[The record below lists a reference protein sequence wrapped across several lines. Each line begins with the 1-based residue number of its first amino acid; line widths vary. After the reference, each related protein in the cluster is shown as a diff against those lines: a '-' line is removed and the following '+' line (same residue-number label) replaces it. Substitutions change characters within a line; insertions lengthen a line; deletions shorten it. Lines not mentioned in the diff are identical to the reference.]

1 MPIFLHAGLMHF
13 VMNSFSIIGLLM
25 NVEGLF
31 RWNIFLVV
39 FFLGGIQGNMM
50 SCFAAFFK
58 DASNTVSV
66 GASTSI
72 CAVLGL
78 YLATLYIVSLK
89 QGNVESTKKKIL
101 FMIGYLFVISIIP
114 GVDFYGHFGSFIS
127 GALIGLSFS
136 GLKSDYS

>member
-1 MPIFLHAGLMHF
+1 
-13 VMNSFSIIGLLM
+13 
-25 NVEGLF
+25 
-31 RWNIFLVV
+31 
-39 FFLGGIQGNMM
+39 M
-50 SCFAAFFK
+50 SCYAAFLK
-58 DASNTVSV
+58 GATNIVAV

-136 GLKSDYS
+136 GLKSDYSEDSLAIKKLKLLALILFANYSLLLLSLFFIWFSYYNKILIQN

>member
-1 MPIFLHAGLMHF
+1 
-13 VMNSFSIIGLLM
+13 MNI
-25 NVEGLF
+25 EGLF
-31 RWNIFLVV
+31 RWKIFMAV
-39 FFLGGIQGNMM
+39 FFVGGIQGNMM
-50 SCFAAFFK
+50 SSYSAFFK
-58 DASNTVSV
+58 GASNVVAV

-101 FMIGYLFVISIIP
+101 FMIGYMFAISIIP